1 MKCLVFSAYIQKLQF
16 SSQFQLRINF
26 TKLLTFWRLTPLP
39 ELKIPKD
46 FAQILFN
53 AIRKSRVVAALSE
66 NEKKIKYWLLI
77 TYRKNTSENLLQN
90 HLQFKLRKISGIIQC
105 REFRIAGR
113 FPPEFLQTKRVKE
126 KKFGIFPFDKK
137 KVGRTILT

>member
-1 MKCLVFSAYIQKLQF
+1 MKCLVFSGYIQKLQF

-53 AIRKSRVVAALSE
+53 AIRKSRVVVALSE
-66 NEKKIKYWLLI
+66 NEKKLETADYV
-77 TYRKNTSENLLQN
+77 
-90 HLQFKLRKISGIIQC
+90 
-105 REFRIAGR
+105 
-113 FPPEFLQTKRVKE
+113 P
-126 KKFGIFPFDKK
+126 KKHKWKFTAKPL
-137 KVGRTILT
+137 TI